1 MAPDKNNLR
10 AIRIFFTMFSI
21 NDTDRC
27 TADKPMIH
35 YATLHTAGLSGPLHR
50 KLRIALQQAFIII
63 LGLLSYSNLHA
74 APAPVIGILPPDGE
88 SRIGFQGVF
97 GSNGDG
103 SGIAIDYS
111 YSFSP
116 LVATSVQTSLTD
128 SDTESY
134 VRGDIALSF
143 ARTGNSVVTAYSG
156 ISTQGTDTPCL
167 HTGIG
172 THIFTGIPLFLVGA
186 INYDMPAGNPGESRT
201 SWNLGMEVPVTVNMG
216 LSLTS
221 QQAIS
226 EKAYSHYAL
235 GLVIFY

>member
-1 MAPDKNNLR
+1 MN
-10 AIRIFFTMFSI
+10 
-21 NDTDRC
+21 
-27 TADKPMIH
+27 H
-35 YATLHTAGLSGPLHR
+35 YATLHTAGLSGLLGR
-50 KLRIALQQAFIII
+50 KLHMTLQQAFII
-63 LGLLSYSNLHA
+63 LLVLLSFGNLHA

-88 SRIGFQGVF
+88 SRIGFQGVL

-103 SGIAIDYS
+103 SGIALDYS

-116 LVATSVQTSLTD
+116 LVATSVQANLTD
-128 SDTESY
+128 SDTESSI
-134 VRGDIALSF
+134 RGDIALSF

-186 INYDMPAGNPGESRT
+186 INYDMPAGNPGQART
-201 SWNLGMEVPVTVNMG
+201 SWNLGMEIPVTVNMG
-216 LSLTS
+216 LSLIN

-226 EKAYSHYAL
+226 DNAYSHAAI